1 LKERINL
8 INIKTLS
15 VEETLEL
22 GYRLGNQLKKGDII
36 CLNGDLGAGK
46 TAFTSG
52 IAKAMGI
59 QGYITSPTFTIVNEY
74 NAAVPL
80 YHFDVYRIV
89 DSDEMYEI
97 GFDEYID
104 GNGIIVIEWADSIKN
119 IIPQNQISVRIKKTT
134 ENEDAR
140 DITIDFA
147 GDENM
152 GREKKFMD

>member
-1 LKERINL
+1 L

>member
-1 LKERINL
+1 M

>member
-1 LKERINL
+1 MKERINL